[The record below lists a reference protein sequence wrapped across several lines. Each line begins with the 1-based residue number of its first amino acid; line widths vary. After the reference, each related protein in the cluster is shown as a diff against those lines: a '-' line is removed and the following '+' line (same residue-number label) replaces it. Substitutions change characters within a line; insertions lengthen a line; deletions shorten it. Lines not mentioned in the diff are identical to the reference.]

1 MFCNP
6 IAMNNT
12 PFLPYGRQIIDDV
25 DIQAVVD
32 VLRSDWLTTGPA
44 VERFEADVCAYTGA
58 SHGVAVA
65 NGTAALHAAMF
76 ALGIGK
82 GDEVIVTPL
91 TFAASANCILY
102 QGGTPVFA
110 DVDADTLL
118 LDPAAVEAAITPCT
132 RAIIAVDY
140 AGQPCH
146 WDSLRAIAEKHRLA
160 LVADSCHALGA
171 AYKGRNVGTLADITV
186 FSFHPV
192 KHITTGEGGMA
203 MTNDAALATRMRA
216 FRGHGI
222 TTTASQREK
231 SGAWFYEMTELGYN
245 YRITD
250 FQCALGSSQLKKLD
264 GWITKRNQLAQA
276 YDAAF
281 AKSAV
286 CPLARRDDMRHAYHL
301 YVVRTP
307 ERDAV
312 FKHLRGLG
320 IGANVHYMPVHMH
333 PYYQNLGYEKGI
345 CPVAEAA
352 HENIL
357 TLPLWPGMDVED
369 MARVASA
376 AVTE

>member
-1 MFCNP
+1 MSGT
-6 IAMNNT
+6 I
-12 PFLPYGRQIIDDV
+12 PFLPYGHQTIDAE

-32 VLRSDWLTTGPA
+32 ALRSDWLTTGPA
-44 VERFEADVCAYTGA
+44 VERFEADICVYTGA
-58 SHGVAVA
+58 SYGVAVSS
-65 NGTAALHAAMF
+65 GTAALHAAMF
-76 ALGIGK
+76 ALNIGR
-82 GDEVIVTPL
+82 GDEVIVTPM
-91 TFAASANCILY
+91 TFAASANCVLY

-118 LDPAAVEAAITPCT
+118 LDPAAVEAAITPRT
-132 RAIIAVDY
+132 KAIIAVDY
-140 AGQPCH
+140 AGQPCD
-146 WDSLRAIAEKHRLA
+146 WDRLRAIADKHHLG

-171 AYKGRNVGTLADITV
+171 LYKGRKIGSLADITV

-203 MTNDAALATRMRA
+203 VTNDASLAARMRA

-264 GWITKRNQLAQA
+264 GWIEKRNQLAQA
-276 YDAAF
+276 YDTALAGNDRV
-281 AKSAV
+281 A
-286 CPLARRDDMRHAYHL
+286 PLTRRPDVHHAYHL
-301 YVVRTP
+301 YVVRTSG
-307 ERDAV
+307 RDV
-312 FKHLRGLG
+312 LFKKLRAAG
-320 IGANVHYMPVHMH
+320 IGVNVHYVPVYLH
-333 PYYQNLGYEKGI
+333 PYYQNMGYKKGL

-352 HENIL
+352 YTEIL
-357 TLPLWPGMDVED
+357 TLPLWPGMGVED
-369 MARVASA
+369 VARVISA